1 MRIERVILRY
11 TKQQEISMATRKK
24 KSYNPTEALDYLD
37 NLEVSFRDE
46 SKVEDEEK
54 LKSAIIFFQP
64 RVNCNG
70 MNKNIDSGDEMKLIG
85 IRVF

>member
-1 MRIERVILRY
+1 
-11 TKQQEISMATRKK
+11 MATGKK
-24 KSYNPTEALDYLD
+24 KSYIPSEALDYLD

-54 LKSAIIFFQP
+54 LKWVQIFFQP
-64 RVNCNG
+64 PVSCNG

-85 IRVF
+85 IRVFWMLTSH